1 METKNWMEIYEAT
14 RIINGMSYTSVL
26 EGKYYDKLLRMMMNR
41 SEKKERDSKIHMVA
55 IAQ

>member
-14 RIINGMSYTSVL
+14 RIINGRSYTSML
-26 EGKYYDKLLRMMMNR
+26 EGKYYDKLLRTMMNR
-41 SEKKERDSKIHMVA
+41 SEKKERDNKIHMVA

>member
-1 METKNWMEIYEAT
+1 METKDWIEIYEVT
-14 RIINGMSYTSVL
+14 RIVSRMSYTSVF
-26 EGKYYDKLLRMMMNR
+26 EGKYYDKLLRTMMNR